1 MSFTRREFIRGG
13 VSAFTFS
20 FAAPAFLS
28 DLARAQGSARRN
40 LVVLYLSGGN
50 DALSMVVPYNDPQ
63 YYGRRPVLAIPAANV
78 LQIGSDR
85 SGVALGLNPRLMGL
99 KTIFDT
105 GRLALIQR
113 TGYENSSRSHFQGT
127 DIWSTASTG
136 NTQGPGWLGRYLD
149 TIPSPA
155 DPLIGWSTTRDVP
168 HLLQADRVGVAA
180 IPSVPGYAFASPN
193 GNVGA
198 EAQYARQTATRI
210 ASHIPVDMPHLAF
223 VNGTAQ
229 QAFATLDRV
238 AAVGT
243 YRPAVT
249 YPNNGFGQAL
259 QAVAGAM
266 VAGIGTRV
274 FFVQTGG
281 YDTHAGQNT
290 NQVNGAY
297 TGLMGTLNDG
307 LFAFYNDLTRQG
319 LFGDTLV
326 LQFSEFGRRISEN
339 ASAGTD
345 HGAASVMMALG
356 GGVRGGIYGTA
367 ANLRIAPDNPT
378 LENNSGDVKYE
389 TDFRSVYAKIIDSWL
404 GGNSVQVLGADFRAS
419 APAII

>member
-28 DLARAQGSARRN
+28 DLARAQGTARRN

-50 DALSMVVPYNDPQ
+50 DALSMVIPYTDAQ
-63 YYGRRPVLAIPAANV
+63 YYARRPVLGIPAANV
-78 LQIGSDR
+78 LQIGSDKA
-85 SGVALGLNPRLMGL
+85 GNALGLNPRMAGL

-127 DIWSTASTG
+127 DIWSTASTA

-149 TIPSPA
+149 TLPSPV
-155 DPLIGWSTTRDVP
+155 DPLVAWSTVRDVP
-168 HLLQADRVGVAA
+168 HLLQANQVGVAA
-180 IPSVPGYAFASPN
+180 IPSVAGYAFTTPN
-193 GNVGA
+193 GNTGT
-198 EAQYARQTATRI
+198 EALFSRQSATRI

-229 QAFATLDRV
+229 QAFATLDKV

-266 VAGIGTRV
+266 VNGVGTRV

-281 YDTHAGQNT
+281 FDTHAGQNT
-290 NQVNGAY
+290 NQANGAY
-297 TGLMGTLNDG
+297 TQLMGTLNDG

-326 LQFSEFGRRISEN
+326 LQFSEFGRRINEN

-345 HGAASVMMALG
+345 HGAASVMMAMG
-356 GGVRGGIYGTA
+356 GGVKGGIFGTA
-367 ANLRIAPDNPT
+367 PNLRIASDNPT
-378 LENNSGDVKYE
+378 LENSSQDVRYE
-389 TDFRSVYAKIIDSWL
+389 TDFRAVYAKVIDSWL
-404 GGNSVQVLGADFRAS
+404 GGNSVQVLGADFRSS

>member
-28 DLARAQGSARRN
+28 DLARAQGTARRN

-50 DALSMVVPYNDPQ
+50 DALSMLIPYNDPE
-63 YYGRRPVLAIPAANV
+63 YRGRRPVLGIPAANV

-85 SGVALGLNPRLMGL
+85 AGNALGLNPRLAGL

-105 GRLALIQR
+105 GKLALIQR

-127 DIWSTASTG
+127 DIWATANTA

-149 TIPSPA
+149 TLPSPV
-155 DPLIGWSTTRDVP
+155 DPLVGWSTVRDVP
-168 HLLQADRVGVAA
+168 HLLQANRVGVAA
-180 IPSVPGYAFASPN
+180 IPSVTGYSFSTPN
-193 GNVGA
+193 GTTGP
-198 EAQYARQTATRI
+198 EAQFARQSATRI
-210 ASHIPVDMPHLAF
+210 ASHIPVDVPHLAF

-238 AAVGT
+238 TAVGA

-259 QAVAGAM
+259 QAIAGAM
-266 VAGIGTRV
+266 VTGVGTRV

-281 YDTHAGQNT
+281 FDTHAGQNT
-290 NQVNGAY
+290 NQANGAY
-297 TGLMGTLNDG
+297 TNLMATLNDG

-326 LQFSEFGRRISEN
+326 LQFSEFGRRINEN
-339 ASAGTD
+339 GSAGTD

-356 GGVRGGIYGTA
+356 GGVRGGIFGTA
-367 ANLRIAPDNPT
+367 PNLRITPDNPT
-378 LENNSGDVKYE
+378 LENKGEDVRYE

-404 GGNSVQVLGADFRAS
+404 GGNSVPVLGADFRAN
-419 APAII
+419 APAIL

>member
-1 MSFTRREFIRGG
+1 MFTRREFIRGG

-50 DALSMVVPYNDPQ
+50 DALSMVIPYTDSE
-63 YYGRRPVLAIPAANV
+63 YYARRPVLAIPAATV

-85 SGVALGLNPRLMGL
+85 AGNALGLNPRLTGL
-99 KTIFDT
+99 KRIFDR
-105 GRLALIQR
+105 GQLALIQR

-127 DIWSTASTG
+127 DIWSTANVA

-149 TIPSPA
+149 TIPSPVDA
-155 DPLIGWSTTRDVP
+155 LVGWSTTRDVP
-168 HLLQADRVGVAA
+168 HLLQANHVGVAA
-180 IPSVPGYAFASPN
+180 IPSVAGYAFTSPN
-193 GNVGA
+193 GNAGA

-238 AAVGT
+238 SAVGT

-249 YPNNGFGQAL
+249 YPNNGLGQAL

-266 VAGIGTRV
+266 VNGIGTRV

-290 NQVNGAY
+290 TMAGGAY
-297 TGLMGTLNDG
+297 PSLMATLNDG
-307 LFAFYNDLTRQG
+307 LFAFSNDLTRQG

-326 LQFSEFGRRISEN
+326 LQFSEFGRRINEN

-356 GGVRGGIYGTA
+356 GGVRGGIFGTA
-367 ANLRIAPDNPT
+367 PKLRVASDNPT
-378 LENNSGDVKYE
+378 LENGSQDVRYE
-389 TDFRSVYAKIIDSWL
+389 TDFRAIYAKVIDSWL
-404 GGNSVQVLGADFRAS
+404 GGDSVQVLGADYRPA